1 MGDIS
6 IKGRSPL
13 LKGGRVGFKQGGAYG
28 PLRGTTA
35 GGVAKAFRGREG
47 FKESQKLQ
55 KKLLGQPKDTGL
67 HKGSVRKATSPKVM
81 GTQRPKTKSDFRL
94 KHAVKQIKKMP
105 DKKFKY
111 VNLETRTYTNPR
123 TGRKETV
130 QKSDP
135 VKGSVGKK
143 NYIQEM
149 KRYHHANKPKYTE

>member
-1 MGDIS
+1 MT
-6 IKGRSPL
+6 
-13 LKGGRVGFKQGGAYG
+13 KQGGAYG

-35 GGVAKAFRGREG
+35 GGVAKAFRGKEG
-47 FKESQKLQ
+47 FKESQALQ
-55 KKLLGQPKDTGL
+55 KKLTKGVVTGSPRKTGNIKNKEGEVIGSRIAKAGSLKALGIPR
-67 HKGSVRKATSPKVM
+67 HIR
-81 GTQRPKTKSDFRL
+81 TKSDFKL
-94 KHAVKQIKKMP
+94 QQAIKKVKKMP